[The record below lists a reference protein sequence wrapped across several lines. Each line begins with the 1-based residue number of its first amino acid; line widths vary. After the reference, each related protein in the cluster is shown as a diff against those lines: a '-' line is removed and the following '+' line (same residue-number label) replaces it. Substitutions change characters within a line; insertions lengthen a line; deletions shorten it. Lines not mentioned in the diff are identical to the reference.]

1 MSRTSGA
8 LLLSPAQANVTDA
21 ERRTLA
27 VDDQQK
33 RHSAEPVASGA

>member
-1 MSRTSGA
+1 MWRTSGA

-27 VDDQQK
+27 VDERQA
-33 RHSAEPVASGA
+33 RWTGAL